1 MEVVIKV
8 SVLAILGAIAIV
20 ALRRTLP
27 EMSVVLSVALIS
39 ALVFSTAGAV
49 LKVVTL
55 IFELSDWAGID
66 RELVEPLVKTLGIS
80 IVARLASEMCR
91 ESGVAAASS
100 YIELVG
106 GGVAI
111 SFAIPLVFGLLGQ
124 ISQ

>member
-1 MEVVIKV
+1 MEVIMKL
-8 SVLAILGAIAIV
+8 SAIAVFGAIAIV

-27 EMSVVLSVALIS
+27 EMSVILSVTLVA
-39 ALVFSTAGAV
+39 ALVFSAAGV
-49 LKVVTL
+49 ILKVVTFV
-55 IFELSDWAGID
+55 FELADFAGIE
-66 RELVEPLVKTLGIS
+66 REMTEPLIKTLGIS
-80 IVARLASEMCR
+80 IVVKLASEMCR
-91 ESGVAAASS
+91 ESGVAAAAT

>member
-1 MEVVIKV
+1 MEVIIKV
-8 SVLAILGAIAIV
+8 SVLAMLGAIAI
-20 ALRRTLP
+20 ASLRRTLP
-27 EMSVVLSVALIS
+27 EMSVVLSVALIL
-39 ALVFSTAGAV
+39 ALVFSAAGAI
-49 LKVVTL
+49 LKVVAL
-55 IFELSDWAGID
+55 IFELSEWAGVD
-66 RELVEPLVKTLGIS
+66 RELIEPLVKALGIS

-91 ESGVAAASS
+91 ESGVMAASS